1 MIKRLISLMPEP
13 IKNIVRLIRRSMIEP
28 LQKKILVK
36 KMHIKH
42 QRLLADIK
50 DKEKIKVVFLELFE
64 GMWKLDP
71 VFRKMLDDPRFEP
84 IILICP
90 CISYSEDVMWEGM
103 ERTYTF
109 FKNKKYPVILAYIE
123 AEERWINLQEIKPDI
138 VFFSIPHNMTRK
150 EYYEDAYLNYLS
162 CFCGYGYIISEM
174 GDKVP
179 NFDQPLHNALW
190 RNFATDEYAYNGFK
204 KFSTIK
210 GRNTILTGYPA
221 LEYLINN
228 PEEILVWKTRDKRK
242 KIIFAPHHTIEN
254 IHGFKLS
261 NFLEYADFF
270 KELSLKYKNDVVW
283 CFKPHP
289 ELKVKLYQH
298 SDWGVDR
305 TNCYYRFWENQ
316 ENTQL
321 NEGEYTNLFLESDAM
336 IHDCG
341 TFLVEYLMQKKPVL
355 YLISENTKNTLSP
368 LAIKALAACTQA
380 SNQDEIEQFVI
391 HLIAGTVR
399 MKDEHTLFYHQEFI
413 PLYYENCPSSKIIQ
427 EIKQNIGH

>member
-1 MIKRLISLMPEP
+1 MLQGVRKLIPQP
-13 IKNIVRLIRRSMIEP
+13 IKNGLRFLISSFIEP
-28 LQKKILVK
+28 IQKKILIK

-42 QRLLADIK
+42 GQLLVDIK
-50 DKEKIKVVFLELFE
+50 DKEKIKVVFLELFK

-71 VFRKMLDDPRFEP
+71 IFRKMLEDPSFEP
-84 IILICP
+84 IILVCP
-90 CISYSEDVMWEGM
+90 CISYSEDAMWKGM
-103 ERTYTF
+103 HGTYTF
-109 FKNKKYPVILAYIE
+109 FKNKNYPVISAYIE

-138 VFFSIPHNMTRK
+138 IFFSIPHKMTRK
-150 EYYEDAYLNYLS
+150 EYYENAYLNYLS

-174 GDKVP
+174 GNKVP

-190 RNFATDEYAYNGFK
+190 KNFVTDEYAYNGFK
-204 KFSTIK
+204 KYSTIK

-221 LEYLINN
+221 LEYLVNN
-228 PEEILVWKTRDKRK
+228 PEKILAWKTQDKRK

-254 IHGFKLS
+254 IYGFKLS

-298 SDWGVDR
+298 SDWGVER
-305 TNCYYRFWENQ
+305 TNCYYLFWENQ

-321 NEGEYTNLFLESDAM
+321 NDGEYTNLFLESDAM

-341 TFLVEYLMQKKPVL
+341 TFLVEYLMHKKPVL
-355 YLISENTKNTLSP
+355 YLISTSTKNTLSP

-380 SNQDEIEQFVI
+380 SSQDEIEQFI
-391 HLIAGTVR
+391 SHLIAGTVQIT
-399 MKDEHTLFYHQEFI
+399 DEHTSFYHQEFI
-413 PLYYENCPSSKIIQ
+413 PLYHENCPSSKIIQ